1 MQRALGTLN
10 VIVNVCVIFSVGV
23 ISKFSHEHLV
33 HPGCPRCQVTRG
45 RCPGRSQWSLDSSL
59 EESDKYYTSFH

>member
-1 MQRALGTLN
+1 MQRAFEHLS
-10 VIVNVCVIFSVGV
+10 VIVNLRDIFNVGV

-59 EESDKYYTSFH
+59 EESDK